1 MNFSIAKIKQPL
13 SVHVVWMFILLF
25 YLGAA
30 YFIPHTQCVFHDIT
44 GYPCLS
50 CGATRAAEALLDG
63 NIPGMIYYNPLLVL
77 FCAGLFF
84 FSLFKLAE
92 FIFKFRVFIDVNR
105 KTASLIRIGVIMSI
119 VANWAFLIV
128 TGR

>member
-1 MNFSIAKIKQPL
+1 MTWSFARTGQPL
-13 SVHVVWMFILLF
+13 SVHVIWMFILLVA
-25 YLGAA
+25 LGMAH
-30 YFIPHTQCVFHDIT
+30 FMPHSQCPFHSVT

-50 CGATRAAEALLDG
+50 CGGTRAAEALFNGDIL
-63 NIPGMIYYNPLLVL
+63 GMFYFNPLLVL
-77 FCAGLFF
+77 FCGGLFF
-84 FSLFKLAE
+84 FSLFKLTE